1 MHVKQ
6 LTGPHIAAIRPTI
19 EKNEVESQGER
30 TTAILTK
37 IIYLGKK
44 NHRLTLWPNY
54 FTGLTLVEKALTVA
68 HHFAILWRTRLSPQ
82 LPHD

>member
-30 TTAILTK
+30 TTRMKLEVQMNIKFQSNLTD
-37 IIYLGKK
+37 LGGVVK
-44 NHRLTLWPNY
+44 T
-54 FTGLTLVEKALTVA
+54 
-68 HHFAILWRTRLSPQ
+68 Q
-82 LPHD
+82 